1 MVSPGA
7 IRSGPV
13 SPRAG
18 VATRRRRRLRTAPRP
33 SAPALQK
40 RRPLA
45 SVFEL
50 KQHPVL
56 RDIVEITLS
65 IRLPVAEHEPALE
78 RARQLMTESRLHRVV
93 LLVADAWSFVVELP
107 AEGIHRGLR
116 SRTQLFCDADVAH
129 GLRVVEAPNR
139 RGQHAG
145 DTGVPTPAA
154 FEVALELE
162 NADRAGS
169 GGSGVKVDLP

>member
-18 VATRRRRRLRTAPRP
+18 VATRRRRLRTAPRP

-65 IRLPVAEHEPALE
+65 IRLPVAEHEAGLE
-78 RARQLMTESRLHRVV
+78 RARQLMTEGRLHREVF
-93 LLVADAWSFVVELP
+93 LVADAWSLVVELP
-107 AEGIHRGLR
+107 AEGIHSGPR
-116 SRTQLFCDADVAH
+116 S
-129 GLRVVEAPNR
+129 
-139 RGQHAG
+139 
-145 DTGVPTPAA
+145 
-154 FEVALELE
+154 
-162 NADRAGS
+162 
-169 GGSGVKVDLP
+169 